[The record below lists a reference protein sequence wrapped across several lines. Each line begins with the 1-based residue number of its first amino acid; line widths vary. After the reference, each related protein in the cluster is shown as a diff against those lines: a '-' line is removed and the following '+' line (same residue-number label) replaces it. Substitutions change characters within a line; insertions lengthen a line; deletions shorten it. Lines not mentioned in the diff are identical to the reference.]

1 MSNELTTKE
10 SGRLSE
16 CERIIEK
23 GVGTFVEVGNALA
36 EIRESKLYRASHS
49 TFESYCQERWG
60 FTKRR
65 ANQLIEAA
73 GVAEEMGSMLPKVS
87 ASVETSSVETKAVL
101 PSARAAE
108 AVARVPKSDRAAVV
122 KKAAEG
128 GKKVTAK
135 AVKQA
140 AKEVAEAKKP
150 ASKPPQRPKDGQGEP
165 IPADLIPIFKHAGEF
180 ERVGD
185 AVHMVKREVEKL
197 GEHPSAAHM
206 DLAWAKTELNKIARH
221 IKKSVPHA
229 VCPSWPNCKNGC
241 EWCKDCGY
249 LTAEKHDRMKG
260 SLR

>member
-1 MSNELTTKE
+1 MSTELTTKE
-10 SGRLSE
+10 SGRLTT
-16 CERIIEK
+16 CERVIEK

-36 EIRESKLYRASHS
+36 EIRDDKLYRGSHR
-49 TFESYCQERWG
+49 TFEAYCKERWQIS
-60 FTKRR
+60 R
-65 ANQLIEAA
+65 AQAYRQIEAA
-73 GVAEEMGSMLPKVS
+73 QVAEDLSPMGDKVS
-87 ASVETSSVETKAVL
+87 TSVETSSVPTKAVVT
-101 PSARAAE
+101 SERVARE
-108 AVARVPKSDRAAVV
+108 VARVPKADLPAVV

-135 AVKQA
+135 AVKEA

-150 ASKPPQRPKDGQGEP
+150 ASKPPQRPTDSEGEP

-229 VCPSWPNCKNGC
+229 VCPSWPNCKKGC
-241 EWCKDCGY
+241 DWCKDCGY
-249 LTAEKHDRMKG
+249 LTAEKHERMKG
-260 SLR
+260 ALR